1 MKKIFALAFVLSFTA
16 MGVNAQETKPCCK
29 KQGTEQKDCKKGG
42 KPGDKK
48 LCPKGNKTA
57 RN

>member
-1 MKKIFALAFVLSFTA
+1 MKKLFVLAFVFSFTA

-29 KQGTEQKDCKKGG
+29 KQGTEQRNCKKGG

-48 LCPKGNKTA
+48 PCSKENKTA